1 MIFYDSF
8 WEVAQILPQES
19 QNDFIACLVRYYF
32 TGEIAADEQ
41 LIKIAFAS
49 CKPFIDMSKKAS
61 KAGKKSAAARSKK
74 SANGSANGSMN
85 GSANGSMNGS
95 ANKEQN
101 TTEQNTTELTPTG
114 VGVGRPPTRSLSPVS
129 GLVSIPPAGDV
140 PSLQETVAV
149 ATGSMGVSEEFA
161 RWWHGEMTARDWTNT
176 DGTTIGRRNWR
187 PVLKAWWNN
196 RRDGEMREINEAARA
211 SKERER
217 VYSPADWGLCRER
230 CAKCG
235 EHGCTA
241 GAKVP
246 PQFWTPPQQPEQ
258 CPRFKQA

>member
-1 MIFYDSF
+1 MIFHEGFWKFALGMANKSRLEFYDAVF
-8 WEVAQILPQES
+8 
-19 QNDFIACLVRYYF
+19 
-32 TGEIAADEQ
+32 
-41 LIKIAFAS
+41 AFA
-49 CKPFIDMSKKAS
+49 FD
-61 KAGKKSAAARSKK
+61 GKEPETR
-74 SANGSANGSMN
+74 
-85 GSANGSMNGS
+85 
-95 ANKEQN
+95 NKEVLRCFEFVRPVIAKSRKLSASGKQGGLISQKPKGLVKQ
-101 TTEQNTTELTPTG
+101 EKEEEEGKEKDTPTG
-114 VGVGRPPTRSLSPVS
+114 VGVQKLLAPSRSLSPVS
-129 GLVSIPPAGDV
+129 GLVSVSGVGDT

-149 ATGSMGVSEEFA
+149 ATGVMGVSEEFA

-176 DGTTIGRRNWR
+176 DGSTIGRRNWR

-258 CPRFKQA
+258 CPRFRSI

>member
-1 MIFYDSF
+1 MVFYDNYYEGASRLPKTQRKSF
-8 WEVAQILPQES
+8 LVAILDYYYKREEPNLPSSADALFQALRPLLDKSISCSEKGAKS
-19 QNDFIACLVRYYF
+19 GLVRAAKAR
-32 TGEIAADEQ
+32 TNGEHSKRKNNSPSSEGEQ
-41 LIKIAFAS
+41 KRLLPS
-49 CKPFIDMSKKAS
+49 
-61 KAGKKSAAARSKK
+61 
-74 SANGSANGSMN
+74 
-85 GSANGSMNGS
+85 
-95 ANKEQN
+95 
-101 TTEQNTTELTPTG
+101 
-114 VGVGRPPTRSLSPVS
+114 RPPSPVS
-129 GLVSIPPAGDV
+129 DLVSVSGVGDT

-149 ATGSMGVSEEFA
+149 ATGVMGVSEEFA

-246 PQFWTPPQQPEQ
+246 PQFWAPPQQPEQ
-258 CPRFKQA
+258 CPRFRSI